1 MPISLNISLDTYVP
15 SGIIYAHWNNLE
27 PALATSVNPA
37 PAGAEPPPQK
47 NGRRK
52 TVLLVIGAVLLI
64 GALVWLF
71 HWWTVGRFIESTDDA
86 YLRADSVTIAP
97 KISGYVTQVYV
108 ADNQAVKA
116 GQPLVKL
123 DARQYQASVDQSRAS
138 LDSKRAD
145 IVRAQAN
152 IQQQEASI
160 EQAKAQAAAARINAD
175 HAAHEYARF
184 QPLAATGAE
193 TTEKLA
199 DLRSTRDQAQAN
211 YQADLAAVKSATA
224 QIATIK
230 AQIQQAQA
238 ELESTQASG
247 KKSTLDLDDTVVYS
261 AIDGRVG
268 DKTVRVGQFV
278 QPGTAMMT
286 VVPVQY
292 VYLVANFK
300 ETQVGD
306 MRIGQSASLHIDAM
320 PGQDLKGVVDSFSPG
335 TGSEFALLPPENA
348 TGNFTKIVQRVPV
361 KIRIIAD
368 ADTRSILLPGMSV
381 TVDVDTLTKGQS
393 APSPQSDPSGQ
404 STSAA
409 APSPQTSPASSS
421 PAMAASVPSPAS
433 PVAAVPDAA
442 SASASSIA
450 GQTHG

>member
-1 MPISLNISLDTYVP
+1 
-15 SGIIYAHWNNLE
+15 
-27 PALATSVNPA
+27 VNPA

-52 TVLLVIGAVLLI
+52 TVLLVIGVVLLI

-97 KISGYVTQVYV
+97 KVSGYVTQVYV
-108 ADNQAVKA
+108 TDNQAVKA

-123 DARQYQASVDQSRAS
+123 DARQYEASVAQARAS

-152 IQQQEASI
+152 IRQQEASI

-184 QPLAATGAE
+184 EPLAATGAE

-211 YQADLAAVKSATA
+211 YQADLAAAKSATA

-230 AQIQQAQA
+230 AQVQQAQA

-368 ADTRSILLPGMSV
+368 ADTRSVLLPGMSV
-381 TVDVDTLTKGQS
+381 TVDVDTLTKGQA
-393 APSPQSDPSGQ
+393 APSQQSDASGQ
-404 STSAA
+404 SASSAA
-409 APSPQTSPASSS
+409 PSPSPQTSLASSS
-421 PAMAASVPSPAS
+421 PAMAASTPPSAA
-433 PVAAVPDAA
+433 PVAAPDAA
-442 SASASSIA
+442 SASASSPA

>member
-1 MPISLNISLDTYVP
+1 M
-15 SGIIYAHWNNLE
+15 
-27 PALATSVNPA
+27 ATSVNPA

-52 TVLLVIGAVLLI
+52 TVLLVLGVLILI

-86 YLRADSVTIAP
+86 YLRADSVSIAP

-108 ADNQAVKA
+108 ADNQTVKA

-123 DARQYQASVDQSRAS
+123 DARQYQASVEQSRAT

-145 IVRAQAN
+145 IVRAKAN

-160 EQAKAQAAAARINAD
+160 EQAKAQAVAARINAD
-175 HAAHEYARF
+175 HAAHEYDRF
-184 QPLAATGAE
+184 KPLAATGAE

-211 YQADLAAVKSATA
+211 YQADLAAVRSATA

-238 ELESTQASG
+238 ELESTEANG
-247 KKSTLDLDDTVVYS
+247 KKSTLDLDDTTVYS

-300 ETQVGD
+300 ETQVGA
-306 MRIGQSASLHIDAM
+306 MRVGQSASLHIDAM

-368 ADTRSILLPGMSV
+368 ADTRSVLLPGMSV
-381 TVDVDTLTKGQS
+381 TVDVDTLTHGQS
-393 APSPQSDPSGQ
+393 AQTTESAQSQQSGASAQSD
-404 STSAA
+404 SA
-409 APSPQTSPASSS
+409 TTASSS
-421 PAMAASVPSPAS
+421 SAMSASAPVSAS
-433 PVAAVPDAA
+433 PV
-442 SASASSIA
+442 SAPVSASSTA